1 MSRFPT
7 DPGEW
12 DIGVERGHLAAR
24 LDEARKAPGAPLGD
38 DEDIVAM
45 SLPPYYTACPN
56 PDLTAWLEATAPDG
70 YNDREY
76 VDPGPFTTDISE
88 GKSNPFYK
96 AHSYPTKVPHPAIMR
111 FLLHYT
117 QPGDVVLDGF
127 CGTGMTGVAAQA
139 CGAPPGE
146 LRKTIEAE
154 MGEVR
159 WGARRA
165 VLSDLAPAA
174 TFIAAGMNLPIDPKA
189 FDRRSAEI
197 LDDFESE
204 WGWMYKTVGNDGR
217 EASVDFLVWSE
228 VFTCGSCSAQ
238 VEFFAAAFDE
248 GTGEV
253 TGVFQCGNCGLLM
266 KKPDGRLTKAEKS
279 KYGSEIPE
287 ALRRFERVTTLAGDS
302 LQRIEMRP
310 VALQEKGTRK
320 LRLVND
326 HDRSVLRRIASVA
339 LPGNAPTADLP
350 VDAMVHG
357 TRLAPKGFT
366 AVHHLW
372 SDRAL
377 VTLTALWTAASSE
390 EDPLLRLALQFWV
403 EQAMWGLSW
412 MNRYKA
418 KDHSQVNRAQ
428 SGVYYVSSLV
438 SECHPR
444 YNLEGSQPSRG
455 KRRSLLKMWDVTP
468 AKLGSTVLSTS
479 SSSELRAPDGS
490 VDYVF
495 VDPPFGANIP
505 YSDLAIPVESW
516 HGVRTDAGQ
525 EAVMGKAQRF
535 VRTLTEYG
543 ELMEQCFTEFHRVLK
558 PGRWMT
564 VEFSNSSNEV
574 WLTIQHGLARAGFVV
589 ADTRIFD
596 KEHLSYRQVT
606 ATNAV
611 KRDLVISA
619 YKPADELA
627 DRIGPAAGTPDT
639 AWAFVREH
647 LKHLPAAVERDPSGE
662 LRVLR
667 ERLPDRLYDRM
678 EAFHLTQNIAI
689 PVTAA
694 EFYEGLSDRFSE
706 RDGMVFLN
714 EQVEAYERQRMTIK
728 DLKEAQLF
736 ITDEESAVQWLR
748 QFLKTRRSP
757 QPYAAIQPEFFREVQ
772 VGFPDWEE
780 APDLRILLERSA
792 VQDGEGK
799 WYVPDPKKEADLEK
813 VRKRERLKEFAT
825 YASGKGALKH
835 FSLAAVRA
843 GFSDAWE
850 RRDFEPIVAVGRR
863 LPTEAFAQ
871 DERLLF
877 YLDNAEQ
884 LQG

>member
-1 MSRFPT
+1 MTDFPT
-7 DPGEW
+7 ERDSW
-12 DIGVERGHLAAR
+12 DIAAHRERLRDR
-24 LDEARKAPGAPLGD
+24 LSELRMLPGAPHGSD
-38 DEDIVAM
+38 ADIVTM

-56 PDLTAWLEATAPDG
+56 PDITDWLEATKPDG

-76 VDPGPFTTDISE
+76 ADPGPFTTDISV

-139 CGAPPGE
+139 CGMPPND
-146 LRKTIEAE
+146 LRREIRAE
-154 MGEVR
+154 MGELR

-165 VLSDLAPAA
+165 VLADLSPSA
-174 TFIAAGMNLPIDPKA
+174 TFIAAGVNLPIDAGA

-197 LDDFESE
+197 LDEFEAE
-204 WGWMYKTVGNDGR
+204 WGWMYKTTDEEGHERIIDYT
-217 EASVDFLVWSE
+217 VWSE
-228 VFTCGSCSAQ
+228 VFTCPSCAGPI
-238 VEFFAAAFDE
+238 VFYEAAFDAA
-248 GTGEV
+248 TGKV
-253 TGVFQCGNCGLLM
+253 SDTFRCPSCGKELN
-266 KKPDGRLTKAEKS
+266 KDRVE
-279 KYGSEIPE
+279 
-287 ALRRFERVTTLAGDS
+287 RRKVSIRTLAGD
-302 LQRIEMRP
+302 QIDRIDLRP
-310 VALQEKGTRK
+310 VALKAHGVAALK
-320 LRLVND
+320 PIDDDDLA
-326 HDRSVLRRIASVA
+326 VLRRIASSTLPASVPTLA
-339 LPGNAPTADLP
+339 LPIDQ
-350 VDAMVHG
+350 MVHG

-366 AVHHLW
+366 HMHHLW
-372 SDRAL
+372 CDRAL
-377 VTLTALWTAASSE
+377 LSLSALWNLASAEKDS
-390 EDPLLRLALQFWV
+390 LLRHALLFWV
-403 EQAMWGLSW
+403 EQAVWGISW

-418 KDHSQVNRAQ
+418 TDHSQVNRAQ
-428 SGVYYVSSLV
+428 SGVYYISSLV

-444 YNLEGSQPSRG
+444 YNLEGTQVARG
-455 KRRSLLKMWDVTP
+455 KRKSLVKMWDASP
-468 AKLGSTVLSTS
+468 ARLGNVATATASSTRLDIPDTS
-479 SSSELRAPDGS
+479 I
-490 VDYVF
+490 DYVF

-505 YSDLAIPVESW
+505 YADLAIVMESW
-516 HGVRTDAGQ
+516 HGVLTNTSE
-525 EAVMGKAQRF
+525 EAVMGRAARF

-543 ELMEQCFTEFHRVLK
+543 ELMERCFVEFNRVLK

-574 WLTIQHGLARAGFVV
+574 WITIQHALAKAGFVV
-589 ADTRIFD
+589 ADTRIID

-606 ATNAV
+606 AKNAV

-627 DRIGPAAGTPDT
+627 EKIRPAAGTPDT

-647 LKHLPAAVERDPSGE
+647 LRHLPVTVERDPNGE
-662 LRVLR
+662 IRAIR

-678 EAFHLTQNIAI
+678 EAFHLTRNLAI
-689 PVTAA
+689 PVTAT
-694 EFYEGLSDRFSE
+694 EFYEGLTQRFPQ
-706 RDGMVFLN
+706 RDGMHFLD
-714 EQVEAYERQRMTIK
+714 EQLEAYERHRMTIK
-728 DLKEAQLF
+728 DLKQAQLF

-748 QFLKTRRSP
+748 QFLKGRRSA

-772 VGFPDWEE
+772 AGLPDWEE
-780 APDLRILLERSA
+780 PPDLKVLLERSCL
-792 VQDGEGK
+792 QDGQGR

-813 VRKRERLKEFAT
+813 LRKRERLKEFAT

-850 RRDFEPIVAVGRR
+850 RRDFASIVAVGKR
-863 LPTEAFAQ
+863 LPAEAFAQ
-871 DERLLF
+871 DDRLLF

-884 LQG
+884 LAG